1 MKKILI
7 LITSLIM
14 SSVSYSQNNDVIIDK
29 IYSEGI
35 EKLLANSKVKKAFK
49 YIIDIEEKTM
59 KNLIELTEIEAPP
72 FKEEKRAKEFAERL
86 KLAGI
91 ENVWI
96 DSIGNVIGLLKG
108 TVGSKN
114 IAIDAHMDTVFPEG
128 TDVKVR
134 VKNDTLYAPGVG
146 DDTRGLAMILT
157 MAETIKKNNIKPL
170 NNILFIGTVGE
181 EGLGDLRGVRYLF
194 KNNNP
199 KIDTWIGVDGGSIG
213 RVNNQAL
220 GSYRYEVVFDG
231 PGGHSW
237 GAFGLVNPHHALG
250 YGIKNFIEKAD
261 KYTLTGPR
269 TSYNVG
275 IISGGT
281 SINSIPFK
289 SSMQVD
295 IRSVEPQRLD
305 DMEEIL
311 FNSMQSALK
320 DQNKMK
326 RSGPDLKLTINKIG
340 NRPSGKVDE
349 SVPLIQRTIA
359 ATQYMGVE
367 PRITIGSTNS
377 NIPIY
382 LGVPA
387 VTIGRGG
394 DGAGAHSLDEWWLN
408 KDGYKSIQLALLILL
423 SESGINSLDLNN
435 FLD

>member
-1 MKKILI
+1 MKYLSILAWSIFSFSFSQSENLKVDDIYVKNIKKI
-7 LITSLIM
+7 
-14 SSVSYSQNNDVIIDK
+14 
-29 IYSEGI
+29 
-35 EKLLANSKVKKAFK
+35 ANHNKVKKAFK
-49 YIIDIEEKTM
+49 YIIDVEDKTN

-72 FKEEKRAKEFAERL
+72 FKEEKRAKEFSERL

-91 ENVWI
+91 EKVWI
-96 DSIGNVIGLLKG
+96 DSIGNVIGFLE
-108 TVGSKN
+108 GSIGNKN
-114 IAIDAHMDTVFPEG
+114 IAIDAHLDTVFPEG
-128 TDVKVR
+128 TDVKVQI
-134 VKNDTLYAPGVG
+134 KNDTLFAPGIG

-157 MAETIKKNNIKPL
+157 IAETIVNSEIKPVD
-170 NNILFIGTVGE
+170 NILFIGTVGE

-194 KNNNP
+194 KNNEP
-199 KIDTWIGVDGGSIG
+199 KIDSWIAIDGGSIG

-220 GSYRYEVVFDG
+220 GSYRYEVIFDG

-250 YGIKNFIEKAD
+250 AGIKNFVEKVD
-261 KYTLTGPR
+261 IYTDNGPK

-289 SSMQVD
+289 SSMQID
-295 IRSVEPQRLD
+295 IRSIDPNRLN

-311 FNSMQSALK
+311 FNSMNKAL
-320 DQNKMK
+320 DEQNAIK

-349 SVPLIQRTIA
+349 SVPLIQKTIA

-367 PRITIGSTNS
+367 PRLTIGSTDS
-377 NIPIY
+377 NIPIS
-382 LGVPA
+382 LGLPA

-394 DGAGAHSLDEWWLN
+394 EGGGAHSLDEWWLN

-423 SESGINSLDLNN
+423 SESGIN
-435 FLD
+435 

>member
-1 MKKILI
+1 MRYSLILALTVFSFSFSQSENLKVDDIYVKNIKKIA
-7 LITSLIM
+7 
-14 SSVSYSQNNDVIIDK
+14 NN
-29 IYSEGI
+29 
-35 EKLLANSKVKKAFK
+35 NKVKKAFK
-49 YIIDIEEKTM
+49 YIIDVEDKTN

-72 FKEEKRAKEFAERL
+72 FKEEKRAKEFSERL

-91 ENVWI
+91 EKVWI
-96 DSIGNVIGLLKG
+96 DSIGNVIGLLE
-108 TVGSKN
+108 GSIGNKN
-114 IAIDAHMDTVFPEG
+114 VAIDAHLDTVFPEG

-134 VKNDTLYAPGVG
+134 IKNDTLFAPGIG

-157 MAETIKKNNIKPL
+157 IAETLIKSDIKPVD
-170 NNILFIGTVGE
+170 NILFIGTVGE

-194 KNNNP
+194 KNNEP
-199 KIDTWIGVDGGSIG
+199 KIDSWIAIDGGSIG

-250 YGIKNFIEKAD
+250 AGIKNFVEKAD
-261 KYTLTGPR
+261 MYTDSGPK

-289 SSMQVD
+289 SSMQID
-295 IRSVEPQRLD
+295 IRSIDPNRLN

-311 FNSMQSALK
+311 FKSMNEAL
-320 DQNKMK
+320 DEQNEIK
-326 RSGPDLKLTINKIG
+326 RSGPDLRLTINKIG

-349 SVPLIQRTIA
+349 SVPLIQKTIA
-359 ATQYMGVE
+359 ATQYMGIE
-367 PRITIGSTNS
+367 PRLTIGSTDS
-377 NIPIY
+377 NIPIS
-382 LGVPA
+382 LGLPA

-394 DGAGAHSLDEWWLN
+394 EGGGAHSLDEWWLN
-408 KDGYKSIQLALLILL
+408 KEGYRSIQLALLILL
-423 SESGINSLDLNN
+423 SESGIN
-435 FLD
+435 

>member
-1 MKKILI
+1 MNKYLKSTLAIFIFSFSFSQSDNLI
-7 LITSLIM
+7 
-14 SSVSYSQNNDVIIDK
+14 VDKSYTKDIV
-29 IYSEGI
+29 
-35 EKLLANSKVKKAFK
+35 KLARNTKVKKAFE
-49 YIIDIEEKTM
+49 YIVDIEEKTNR
-59 KNLIELTEIEAPP
+59 NLIELTEIEAPP
-72 FKEEKRAKEFAERL
+72 FKEMKRAEEFAERL
-86 KLAGI
+86 RLAGL

-96 DSIGNVIGLLKG
+96 DSIGNVLGFLKG
-108 TVGSKN
+108 SIGDKN
-114 IAIDAHMDTVFPEG
+114 IALDAHIDTVFPEG

-134 VKNDTLYAPGVG
+134 VKNDTLFAPGVA

-157 MAETIKKNNIKPL
+157 IAESIKKQNIEPINNI
-170 NNILFIGTVGE
+170 IFIGTVGE

-199 KIDTWIGVDGGSIG
+199 KIDTWIAIDGGSIG

-220 GSYRYEVVFDG
+220 GSYRYEVIFEG

-250 YGIKNFIEKAD
+250 SGIRDFVQKAD
-261 KYTLTGPR
+261 IYTSTGPK

-289 SSMQVD
+289 SSMQID
-295 IRSVEPQRLD
+295 IRSIEPNRLD

-311 FNSMQSALK
+311 FNSMQKATNE
-320 DQNKMK
+320 QNEIK
-326 RSGPDLKLTINKIG
+326 RSGPDLRLVINKIG

-359 ATQYMGVE
+359 ATQHMGVE
-367 PRITIGSTNS
+367 PRLTIGSTNS
-377 NIPIY
+377 NIPIS

-394 DGAGAHSLDEWWLN
+394 DGGKAHSLDEWWIN

-423 SESGINSLDLNN
+423 SESGIN
-435 FLD
+435 

>member
-1 MKKILI
+1 MKYLLILALSIFSFSFSQSENLKVDDIYVKNIKKI
-7 LITSLIM
+7 
-14 SSVSYSQNNDVIIDK
+14 
-29 IYSEGI
+29 
-35 EKLLANSKVKKAFK
+35 ANHNKVKKAFK
-49 YIIDIEEKTM
+49 YIIDVEDKTN

-72 FKEEKRAKEFAERL
+72 FKEEKRAKEFSERL

-91 ENVWI
+91 EKVWI
-96 DSIGNVIGLLKG
+96 DSIGNVIGFLE
-108 TVGSKN
+108 GSIGNKN
-114 IAIDAHMDTVFPEG
+114 IAIDAHLDTVFPEG
-128 TDVKVR
+128 TDVKVQI
-134 VKNDTLYAPGVG
+134 KNDTLFAPGIG

-157 MAETIKKNNIKPL
+157 IAETIVNSEIKPVD
-170 NNILFIGTVGE
+170 NILFIGTVGE

-194 KNNNP
+194 KNNEP
-199 KIDTWIGVDGGSIG
+199 KIDSWIAIDGGSIG

-220 GSYRYEVVFDG
+220 GSYRYEVIFDG

-250 YGIKNFIEKAD
+250 AGITNFVEKAD
-261 KYTLTGPR
+261 IYTDNGPK

-289 SSMQVD
+289 SSMQID
-295 IRSVEPQRLD
+295 IRSIDPNRLN

-311 FNSMQSALK
+311 FNSMNKAL
-320 DQNKMK
+320 DEQNAIK

-349 SVPLIQRTIA
+349 SVPLIQKTIA

-367 PRITIGSTNS
+367 PRLTIGSTDS
-377 NIPIY
+377 NIPIS
-382 LGVPA
+382 LGLPA

-394 DGAGAHSLDEWWLN
+394 EGGGAHSLDEWWLN

-423 SESGINSLDLNN
+423 SESGIN
-435 FLD
+435 

>member
-1 MKKILI
+1 MKYLLILALSIFSFSFSQSENLKVDDIYVKNIKKI
-7 LITSLIM
+7 
-14 SSVSYSQNNDVIIDK
+14 
-29 IYSEGI
+29 
-35 EKLLANSKVKKAFK
+35 ANHNKVKKAFK
-49 YIIDIEEKTM
+49 YIIDVEDKTN

-72 FKEEKRAKEFAERL
+72 FKEEKRAKEFSERL

-91 ENVWI
+91 EKVWI
-96 DSIGNVIGLLKG
+96 DSIGNVIGFLE
-108 TVGSKN
+108 GSIGNKN
-114 IAIDAHMDTVFPEG
+114 IAIDAHLDTVFPEG
-128 TDVKVR
+128 TDVQVR
-134 VKNDTLYAPGVG
+134 VKNDTLFAPGIG

-157 MAETIKKNNIKPL
+157 IAETIVNSEIKPID
-170 NNILFIGTVGE
+170 NILFIGTVGE

-194 KNNNP
+194 KNNEP
-199 KIDTWIGVDGGSIG
+199 KIDSWIAIDGGSIG

-220 GSYRYEVVFDG
+220 GSYRYEVIFDG

-250 YGIKNFIEKAD
+250 AGIKNFVEKAD
-261 KYTLTGPR
+261 IYTDNGPK

-289 SSMQVD
+289 SSMQID
-295 IRSVEPQRLD
+295 IRSIDPNRLN

-311 FNSMQSALK
+311 FNSMNKAL
-320 DQNKMK
+320 DEQNAIK

-349 SVPLIQRTIA
+349 SVPLIQKTIA

-367 PRITIGSTNS
+367 PRLTIGSTDS
-377 NIPIY
+377 NIPIS
-382 LGVPA
+382 LGLPA

-394 DGAGAHSLDEWWLN
+394 EGGGAHSLDEWWLN

-423 SESGINSLDLNN
+423 SESGIN
-435 FLD
+435 

>member
-1 MKKILI
+1 MKKILVLVTI
-7 LITSLIM
+7 LIM
-14 SSVSYSQNNDVIIDK
+14 SNLSYSQNNDVIIDK
-29 IYSEGI
+29 IYSESI
-35 EKLLANSKVKKAFK
+35 EKLSANSKVKKAFK

-72 FKEEKRAKEFAERL
+72 FKEEKRAQEFAKRL
-86 KLAGI
+86 KSAGI

-108 TVGSKN
+108 TVGNKN

-128 TDVKVR
+128 TDVKVKI
-134 VKNDTLYAPGVG
+134 KNDTLYAPGVG

-157 MAETIKKNNIKPL
+157 IAETIKKNGIQPI

-181 EGLGDLRGVRYLF
+181 EGLGNLRGVRHLF
-194 KNNNP
+194 ENNNP
-199 KIDTWIGVDGGSIG
+199 KIDSWIAIDGGSIG

-250 YGIKNFIEKAD
+250 YGIKDFIEKANE
-261 KYTLTGPR
+261 YTSSGPR

-289 SSMQVD
+289 SSMQID
-295 IRSVEPQRLD
+295 IRSVDPYRLD
-305 DMEEIL
+305 DMEKIL

-320 DQNKMK
+320 DQNEMK
-326 RSGPDLKLTINKIG
+326 RSGPDLKLSINKIG

-359 ATQYMGVE
+359 ATQHMGVE
-367 PRITIGSTNS
+367 PRLTIGSTNS
-377 NIPIY
+377 NIPIS
-382 LGVPA
+382 LGVPS

-423 SESGINSLDLNN
+423 SETGINSLDLKN

>member
-1 MKKILI
+1 MRKFFLLIFALTVFNFSFSQSSNLKVDDTYVKNIKKIA
-7 LITSLIM
+7 
-14 SSVSYSQNNDVIIDK
+14 NN
-29 IYSEGI
+29 
-35 EKLLANSKVKKAFK
+35 NKVKKAFK
-49 YIIDIEEKTM
+49 YILDVEDKTN

-72 FKEEKRAKEFAERL
+72 FKEEKRAMEFSERL

-91 ENVWI
+91 EKVWI
-96 DSIGNVIGLLKG
+96 DSIGNVIGFLE
-108 TVGSKN
+108 GSIGNKN
-114 IAIDAHMDTVFPEG
+114 IAIDAHLDTVFPEG
-128 TDVKVR
+128 TDVQVR
-134 VKNDTLYAPGVG
+134 IKNDTLFAPGIG

-157 MAETIKKNNIKPL
+157 IAETIIKSDIKPVD
-170 NNILFIGTVGE
+170 NILFIGTVGE

-194 KNNNP
+194 KNNEP
-199 KIDTWIGVDGGSIG
+199 KIDSWIAIDGGSIG

-250 YGIKNFIEKAD
+250 AGIKNFVEKAD
-261 KYTLTGPR
+261 IYTDNGPK

-289 SSMQVD
+289 SSMQID
-295 IRSVEPQRLD
+295 IRSIDPNRLN

-311 FNSMQSALK
+311 FNSMNKAL
-320 DQNKMK
+320 DEQNAIK

-349 SVPLIQRTIA
+349 SVPLIQKTIA

-367 PRITIGSTNS
+367 PRLTIGSTDS
-377 NIPIY
+377 NIPIS
-382 LGVPA
+382 LGLPA

-394 DGAGAHSLDEWWLN
+394 VGGGAHSLDEWWLN

-423 SESGINSLDLNN
+423 SESGIN
-435 FLD
+435 